1 MKLFIFIKHD
11 LIIDRDMPETRR
23 QKILIKNLV
32 KNCRYFLLILSI
44 WVENLNSVVS
54 KINNKNN

>member
-1 MKLFIFIKHD
+1 
-11 LIIDRDMPETRR
+11 MPETRR